1 MLETMGA
8 EDERAKTLRKT
19 ELVDWVAEQAAQR
32 TWAPAA
38 LSWAAPIDADQDAP
52 DVEDQAA
59 GDGVDEDDEGAGA
72 FVVTPAGKAALD
84 VAAA

>member
-1 MLETMGA
+1 MLVTMGA
-8 EDERAKTLRKT
+8 EDERVKTLRKF

-38 LSWAAPIDADQDAP
+38 LSWAAPIDADQGTP
-52 DVEDQAA
+52 HIEDPAA

-72 FVVTPAGKAALD
+72 FVVTAEGEAALD
-84 VAAA
+84 SAAA